1 MSGEWNWGYDFH
13 KHTKALIRIA
23 IPSEKANMKLRAES
37 STNKPEVE
45 NEVENEV
52 EYLIQIWLF
61 TI

>member
-37 STNKPEVE
+37 STNKPEV
-45 NEVENEV
+45 
-52 EYLIQIWLF
+52 
-61 TI
+61 